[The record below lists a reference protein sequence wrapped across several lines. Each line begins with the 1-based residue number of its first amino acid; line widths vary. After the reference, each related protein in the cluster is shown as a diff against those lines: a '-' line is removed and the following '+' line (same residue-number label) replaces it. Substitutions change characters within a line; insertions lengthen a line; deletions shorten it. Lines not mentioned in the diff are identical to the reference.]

1 MTDTTKEAATA
12 TATATATAAVAATA
26 TGDETTVTRLPRTHV
41 DSAPLPTDSMVT
53 VPLSEAGTI
62 PDEEGTRASVAGT
75 IPDEEEGTCQSTA
88 HPAQPSIV
96 VEERRDSSRPNSTEI
111 LKAFGRRS
119 SQVSLDTGTSTGIDT
134 GTSTGTVDSPTVSVH
149 DTDALDS
156 PQSPTALRRRSDG
169 SGKSEPVDWAELEKK
184 EEEEQEQ
191 EPEGEGGN
199 KAMALLLARLEQENN
214 ALLSDSKATM
224 KTARARS
231 QSRPPSFGQLMRLVQ
246 ADDASRMRLSQLP
259 SPPPMTELEF
269 WAALVRDYPQTVQRL
284 PTLCLNKIRGG
295 IPPPLRG
302 VVWQSA
308 SGSREK
314 LIEDQYD
321 SLCGESSPYENIIN
335 KDLGRSFPGV
345 EMFKDPEGEGQ
356 KMLGRVLKC
365 FSLYDHKI
373 GYCQGLGFLV
383 GPLLM
388 QMGDKEAFCV
398 LVRLMEDYDLRSCF
412 LPDLSGLH
420 LRIFQFQHLLAQHM
434 PEVAKHLD
442 ELDIQSAYLS
452 QWFLSF
458 FAVTCPLPMLFRIY
472 DVLFAEG
479 ASETIMRVALAL
491 MKRNEQKLLSLTEF
505 EDVMQLLLG
514 RQLWDPYGRNAGSA
528 DELVNDF
535 VGFTNDVTR
544 EKLQGLEQ
552 QYKESQEKDASKQQ
566 VQKSAMSFLGRLF
579 SPSNSSTKSVALSP
593 GLTAP
598 SRPVSFLRRSAS
610 KQSLASTL
618 NSTESDA
625 SATTQSTA
633 LTEMSRGSSADAFS
647 LKSGHGSVA
656 MGHSAKDRDLHYQI
670 EQLLM
675 SVSQLQ
681 RQNSEM
687 ENALQRQQE
696 DRKEDYRVVR
706 TVVDKIRKKTSN
718 LAAPSTR
725 QSRRRTTITSATVVP
740 PYDESATAALPEEAV
755 ELVNTLETRFPY
767 EQINNRASSMFETKE
782 MLRDNLSRVKE
793 QLASETLRAH
803 SFARDLNDRDAE
815 LQSARD
821 ALKDTRHRLQ
831 ESYNQNQ
838 KLEKTIQDLR
848 QNARKNSAVASW
860 TQPDSPDTPPT
871 LSRSTTADSISGGLR
886 ELRLGRTPSQKAA
899 QAPTTIF
906 SKRSSSL
913 ATQQVLATDNNAPA
927 DNEAL
932 LLELVNAKTAE
943 AVAKSELEELR
954 AKFETMR
961 RVMSGAAT
969 SPTPKSPTPSPS
981 IVVEK
986 RDTTPTAGGWNWGGW
1001 KRTVST
1007 NNASVS

>member
-1 MTDTTKEAATA
+1 MAAAATVDA
-12 TATATATAAVAATA
+12 
-26 TGDETTVTRLPRTHV
+26 PR
-41 DSAPLPTDSMVT
+41 PTDSMVT
-53 VPLSEAGTI
+53 VPLSEAGTA
-62 PDEEGTRASVAGT
+62 PD
-75 IPDEEEGTCQSTA
+75 DEHERE
-88 HPAQPSIV
+88 P
-96 VEERRDSSRPNSTEI
+96 VEEP
-111 LKAFGRRS
+111 
-119 SQVSLDTGTSTGIDT
+119 
-134 GTSTGTVDSPTVSVH
+134 
-149 DTDALDS
+149 
-156 PQSPTALRRRSDG
+156 
-169 SGKSEPVDWAELEKK
+169 PVDWAELDRK
-184 EEEEQEQ
+184 EEQE
-191 EPEGEGGN
+191 PDGEAQ
-199 KAMALLLARLEQENN
+199 AMALLLARLEQENN
-214 ALLSDSKATM
+214 ALLSDAKAGIQA
-224 KTARARS
+224 KPARPRS
-231 QSRPPSFGQLMRLVQ
+231 QSRPPSFNQLKRLVAQ
-246 ADDASRMRLSQLP
+246 DDAAQVRLSQLP

-269 WAALVRDYPQTVQRL
+269 WAVLVRDYPQTVQRL

-295 IPPPLRG
+295 IPAPLRG

-314 LIEDQYD
+314 LIETQYD
-321 SLCGESSPYENIIN
+321 ALCGESSPYENIIN

-345 EMFKDPEGEGQ
+345 DMFKDPDGEGQ

-420 LRIFQFQHLLAQHM
+420 LRIFQFQQLLAHHM
-434 PEVAKHLD
+434 PQLAKHLY

-544 EKLQGLEQ
+544 ERLHALEQ
-552 QYKESQEKDASKQQ
+552 LYKESQEKDLSKQQ
-566 VQKSAMSFLGRLF
+566 VQKSAMSFLGRLWG
-579 SPSNSSTKSVALSP
+579 PSNASTKSVTLSP

-618 NSTESDA
+618 NSTAESDA
-625 SATTQSTA
+625 SAATQGTA
-633 LTEMSRGSSADAFS
+633 LTDMSRGSCADALS
-647 LKSGHGSVA
+647 LKSGHGSAA

-681 RQNSEM
+681 RQNSQLEAAM
-687 ENALQRQQE
+687 QKQRE
-696 DRKEDYRVVR
+696 DRKEDHRIVR
-706 TVVDKIRKKTSN
+706 TVVDRIRKKKTTTLASPTSR
-718 LAAPSTR
+718 S
-725 QSRRRTTITSATVVP
+725 SRRRTTITAATLTP
-740 PYDESATAALPEEAV
+740 PPDESPPADLPEDAV
-755 ELVNTLETRFPY
+755 EIVHTLETRFPF
-767 EQINNRASSMFETKE
+767 ELTHHRASSMFETKE
-782 MLRDNLSRVKE
+782 FLRENMARVKE
-793 QLASETLRAH
+793 QLASETLRVQ
-803 SFARDLNDRDAE
+803 SLARDLNDRDAE
-815 LQSARD
+815 LQSARE

-831 ESYNQNQ
+831 DSYNQNQ
-838 KLEKTIQDLR
+838 KNEKTIQDLR
-848 QNARKNSAVASW
+848 LSARKHTAAASPW
-860 TQPDSPDTPPT
+860 NVVDHSPDTPPT
-871 LSRSTTADSISGGLR
+871 LSRSTTAESISSGLR
-886 ELRLGRTPSQKAA
+886 ELRLGRTPSQNSA
-899 QAPTTIF
+899 QAPASIF

-913 ATQQVLATDNNAPA
+913 ATKQVLATDDNAPA

-932 LLELVNAKTAE
+932 LLELVNSKTAE
-943 AVAKSELEELR
+943 AVAKQELEELR
-954 AKFETMR
+954 AKFDSMKKVFTAQA
-961 RVMSGAAT
+961 S
-969 SPTPKSPTPSPS
+969 SPGPGLPRSPS
-981 IVVEK
+981 ASPGITVEK
-986 RDTTPTAGGWNWGGW
+986 KENQAAAGGWNWGGW
-1001 KRTVST
+1001 KRTVSSSGVA
-1007 NNASVS
+1007 N

>member
-1 MTDTTKEAATA
+1 MT
-12 TATATATAAVAATA
+12 
-26 TGDETTVTRLPRTHV
+26 RSPRTHV
-41 DSAPLPTDSMVT
+41 DSSPLPTDSMVT
-53 VPLSEAGTI
+53 VPLSEAGTT
-62 PDEEGTRASVAGT
+62 PDEDNNNTDDNR
-75 IPDEEEGTCQSTA
+75 QSA
-88 HPAQPSIV
+88 LRPEII
-96 VEERRDSSRPNSTEI
+96 VEERRHSSRTNSAEI
-111 LKAFGRRS
+111 LKAFGRRDS
-119 SQVSLDTGTSTGIDT
+119 DMSIDT
-134 GTSTGTVDSPTVSVH
+134 PTVDSPTVSVH
-149 DTDALDS
+149 DADAPDA
-156 PQSPTALRRRSDG
+156 TASRRSSNG
-169 SGKSEPVDWAELEKK
+169 STKSEQVDWAELEKK
-184 EEEEQEQ
+184 EEQ
-191 EPEGEGGN
+191 EPEGEGQDQ
-199 KAMALLLARLEQENN
+199 AMALLLARLEQENN
-214 ALLSDSKATM
+214 ALLSDSKAGI
-224 KTARARS
+224 KASRARS
-231 QSRPPSFGQLMRLVQ
+231 QSRPPSFNQLKRLVQ
-246 ADDASRMRLSQLP
+246 HDTSQVRFSQLP

-284 PTLCLNKIRGG
+284 PTLSLNKIRGG
-295 IPPPLRG
+295 IPAPLRG

-308 SGSREK
+308 SGSRQK
-314 LIEDQYD
+314 LIEDQYET
-321 SLCGESSPYENIIN
+321 LCGESSPYENTIN

-420 LRIFQFQHLLAQHM
+420 LRIFQFQKLLSEHM
-434 PEVAKHLD
+434 PQLADHLE
-442 ELDIQSAYLS
+442 ELQVGSAYLS

-458 FAVTCPLPMLFRIY
+458 FAVTCPLPMLFRVY

-491 MKRNEQKLLSLTEF
+491 MKRNEQKLLSLSEF

-514 RQLWDPYGRNAGSA
+514 RQLWDPYGRNAHSA

-552 QYKESQEKDASKQQ
+552 QYKDSQEKDSAKQQ
-566 VQKSAMSFLGRLF
+566 VQKSAMSFLGRLWG
-579 SPSNSSTKSVALSP
+579 PSNSSTKSVALSP

-618 NSTESDA
+618 NSTDTDA
-625 SATTQSTA
+625 SHSTQGTA
-633 LTEMSRGSSADAFS
+633 LTDISRGSSADAMS

-656 MGHSAKDRDLHYQI
+656 MGLSAKDRDLHYQI

-681 RQNSEM
+681 RQNSEL
-687 ENALQRQQE
+687 ETALQKQRE
-696 DRKEDYRVVR
+696 DRSDDHRIVR
-706 TVVDKIRKKTSN
+706 TIVDKIRKKSST
-718 LAAPSTR
+718 LAPPSTR
-725 QSRRRTTITSATVVP
+725 SSRRRTTITA
-740 PYDESATAALPEEAV
+740 ATAIPNPTDPTNSDLPEDVAEIAEALEKQFPV
-755 ELVNTLETRFPY
+755 EESHH
-767 EQINNRASSMFETKE
+767 RASCMFETKE
-782 MLRDNLSRVKE
+782 ILRENLSRTKD
-793 QLASETLRAH
+793 QLVSETLRAQAL
-803 SFARDLNDRDAE
+803 ARDLNDRDAE

-838 KLEKTIQDLR
+838 RQEKTIQELR
-848 QNARKNSAVASW
+848 QHARKNSAAASW
-860 TQPDSPDTPPT
+860 TSTDGGPDTPPT
-871 LSRSTTADSISGGLR
+871 LSRSTTADSISSGLR
-886 ELRLGRTPSQKAA
+886 ELRLGRTPSQKSA
-899 QAPTTIF
+899 QPPTTLF

-913 ATQQVLATDNNAPA
+913 ATQQVLATENHAPA

-943 AVAKSELEELR
+943 AVAKQELEELK
-954 AKFETMR
+954 AKFESMK
-961 RVMSGAAT
+961 RVISGTAS
-969 SPTPKSPTPSPS
+969 SPPAISPMPSPS
-981 IVVEK
+981 ITVEK
-986 RDTTPTAGGWNWGGW
+986 KDSAPAPAAGGWSWGGW

-1007 NNASVS
+1007 NNATVS

>member
-1 MTDTTKEAATA
+1 MEAATV
-12 TATATATAAVAATA
+12 TAEEA
-26 TGDETTVTRLPRTHV
+26 VTRSPRTHV

-62 PDEEGTRASVAGT
+62 PDDESVRES
-75 IPDEEEGTCQSTA
+75 IS
-88 HPAQPSIV
+88 QPKIV
-96 VEERRDSSRPNSTEI
+96 VEDRRDSSRPSSTEI
-111 LKAFGRRS
+111 LQAFGRRD
-119 SQVSLDTGTSTGIDT
+119 SQASIDT
-134 GTSTGTVDSPTVSVH
+134 NTLNSPTVSVN
-149 DTDALDS
+149 DTDAADRRKS
-156 PQSPTALRRRSDG
+156 RSRTRRQSDD

-184 EEEEQEQ
+184 EEQ
-191 EPEGEGGN
+191 EPEGEGQDT
-199 KAMALLLARLEQENN
+199 ATALLLARLEQENN
-214 ALLSDSKATM
+214 ALLSDSKAGM
-224 KTARARS
+224 KATRARS
-231 QSRPPSFGQLMRLVQ
+231 QSRPPSFNQLKRLV
-246 ADDASRMRLSQLP
+246 AEDDAAQVRFSQLP

-284 PTLCLNKIRGG
+284 PTLCLNKIRSG

-308 SGSREK
+308 SGSRER

-321 SLCGESSPYENIIN
+321 TLCGESSPYENLIN

-345 EMFKDPEGEGQ
+345 DMFKDPEGEGQ

-420 LRIFQFQHLLAQHM
+420 LRIFQFQALLAQHM
-434 PEVAKHLD
+434 PQLAKHLD

-514 RQLWDPYGRNAGSA
+514 RQLWDPYGRNAHSA

-552 QYKESQEKDASKQQ
+552 QYKESQEKDGSKQQ
-566 VQKSAMSFLGRLF
+566 VQKSAMSFLGRLWG
-579 SPSNSSTKSVALSP
+579 PSNSSTKSVTLSP
-593 GLTAP
+593 GLSAP

-618 NSTESDA
+618 NSTAESDA

-633 LTEMSRGSSADAFS
+633 LTDMSRGSSADAFS
-647 LKSGHGSVA
+647 LKSGHGSIA

-681 RQNSEM
+681 RQNSEL
-687 ENALQRQQE
+687 EAAVQKSRE
-696 DRKEDYRVVR
+696 DRKEDHRIVR
-706 TVVDKIRKKTSN
+706 TVVDKIRKKTTT
-718 LAAPSTR
+718 LAPPTSRA
-725 QSRRRTTITSATVVP
+725 SRRRTTITAATVIP
-740 PYDESATAALPEEAV
+740 PPEESSDAALPEEAIEIV
-755 ELVNTLETRFPY
+755 DTLETRFPF
-767 EQINNRASSMFETKE
+767 EQTHHRASSMFETKE
-782 MLRDNLSRVKE
+782 ILRENMARVKE
-793 QLASETLRAH
+793 QLASETLRAQ
-803 SFARDLNDRDAE
+803 SLARDLNDRDSE

-838 KLEKTIQDLR
+838 KNEKTIQDLR
-848 QNARKNSAVASW
+848 MSARKNSSGFSSW
-860 TQPDSPDTPPT
+860 TNADSAPDTPPT

-886 ELRLGRTPSQKAA
+886 ELRLGRTPSQKAS
-899 QAPTTIF
+899 QPPTTIF

-943 AVAKSELEELR
+943 AVAKQELEELR
-954 AKFETMR
+954 AKFENMK
-961 RVMSGAAT
+961 RVISGQVTT
-969 SPTPKSPTPSPS
+969 SPIPSPS
-981 IVVEK
+981 VMVEK
-986 RDTTPTAGGWNWGGW
+986 KDAAPAAAGGWNWGGW
-1001 KRTVST
+1001 KRTVSSGGPT
-1007 NNASVS
+1007 S